1 MFVVAGITGQT
12 GAAVANTLLAHGKPV
27 RAFVRDTAKAQS
39 WAARGVEIVTGDV
52 VDTASLTKALSGV
65 EAAYLL
71 IPPSPQTVDPVGDY
85 IAKSMAMRSAARMAK
100 LPKLVFLSSMAA
112 HHALGTGPI
121 RGSHISEA
129 VMADAAPQVS
139 FLRAAFFQENWQ
151 SVFGLAA
158 AQGIMPTF
166 FANLDTLR
174 DMVAT
179 VDIGRTAAELML
191 DPKAPRVVELA
202 GPVPASAQ
210 GAAAAM
216 SAALGKPVQA
226 VQPPRDQW
234 VGILT
239 GAGLGE
245 AYAHAIAE
253 MYDGINSGHVRFE
266 GRTPLTYGKITL
278 AQTMAAWPKA

>member
-1 MFVVAGITGQT
+1 MFVVAGITGHT

-27 RAFVRDTAKAQS
+27 RAIVRDAARAQS
-39 WAARGVEIVTGDV
+39 WAARGVEIANGDV
-52 VDTASLTKALSGV
+52 ADPVSLTKALSGA

-71 IPPSPQTVDPVGDY
+71 IPPSLQAADPVGDY
-85 IAKSMAMRSAARMAK
+85 TARSAAMRAAARAAK

-129 VMADAAPQVS
+129 VMADAAPRVI

-166 FANLDTLR
+166 FANLDTTR

-179 VDIGRTAAELML
+179 ADIGRTAAELML

-202 GPVPASAQ
+202 GPVPASARD
-210 GAAAAM
+210 AAAAM

-278 AQTMAAWPKA
+278 AQTMVTWPKG